1 MANPFV
7 HVELMSTDV
16 DKSKAFYKELFD
28 WQYEEMSMPGMN
40 YTIIKV
46 GEGTGGGMMKNP
58 MPGAS
63 SMWMPYV
70 LVDDVKAAINKAKS
84 FGAKVLK
91 DITEVPDMGSFS
103 VITDT
108 TGAMFGL
115 WESKRR

>member
-84 FGAKVLK
+84 LCEGA
-91 DITEVPDMGSFS
+91 EGYYR
-103 VITDT
+103 
-108 TGAMFGL
+108 GAGHGL
-115 WESKRR
+115 

>member
-1 MANPFV
+1 MGNPFV

-16 DKSKAFYKELFD
+16 GKSKSFYEELFD
-28 WQYEEMSMPGMN
+28 WELQDMSMPDMN

-70 LVDDVKAAINKAKS
+70 LVDDLKAVTGKARS
-84 FGAKVLK
+84 LGAKVLK
-91 DITEVPDMGSFS
+91 DITEVPNMGSFS

-115 WESKRR
+115 WESKKD